1 MGKDAE
7 EEVEE
12 GDQKHGLLKCDGECS
27 TQLFAI
33 DVVVIVGF
41 IKNMI

>member
-7 EEVEE
+7 EEEEE
-12 GDQKHGLLKCDGECS
+12 GDQEHGLLKCEGECS

-33 DVVVIVGF
+33 YVVVIVGF
-41 IKNMI
+41 IKT